1 MEMLEFKKN
10 KIGTN
15 NTEEI
20 NKNKEETK
28 LLSNLESRRIK
39 FIKDKKNQR
48 HQEDILK
55 KLDNFKSKI
64 QSLEG

>member
-48 HQEDILK
+48 H
-55 KLDNFKSKI
+55 
-64 QSLEG
+64 